1 MPQRKHDL
9 TLDSSLRDLKADFLA
24 TSTQSMPI
32 AGILFW
38 AVVAVAALRLNPNQ
52 LGLLVLF
59 GSGAI
64 FPVGILIDRLTQR
77 KVAVASAANPVTQM
91 FLQSLA
97 LVAITW
103 PLVILAARQAH
114 DANLI
119 VLGGAIL
126 MGIIWIPYGWAADDP
141 VGLQHAIGRG
151 LLSYVAF
158 VYLPPPY
165 KATGISCAV
174 LLAYLYS
181 LLRMK
186 RPPKALLDR
195 NSSLD

>member
-1 MPQRKHDL
+1 MPERTNDL
-9 TLDSSLRDLKADFLA
+9 ALNSSLSDLRANFLA

-32 AGILFW
+32 AGMLFW
-38 AVVAVAALRLNPNQ
+38 ATVAVAALRLNPNQ
-52 LGLLVLF
+52 LSLLVLF

-64 FPVGILIDRLTQR
+64 FPLAVLIDRSTQR
-77 KVAVASAANPVTQM
+77 RFSIASSANPVMQM
-91 FLQSLA
+91 FMQSLG
-97 LVAITW
+97 LVALTW

-126 MGIIWIPYGWAADDP
+126 MGIVWIPYGWGADDP
-141 VGLQHAIGRG
+141 VGLQHAIGRSV
-151 LLSYVAF
+151 LSYIAF
-158 VYLPPPY
+158 IYAPPLY
-165 KATGISCAV
+165 KATSIACVV

-186 RPPKALLDR
+186 RPPKVIEGR
-195 NSSLD
+195 

>member
-1 MPQRKHDL
+1 MNHDNNVSACL
-9 TLDSSLRDLKADFLA
+9 EDLAIADLL
-24 TSTQSMPI
+24 I
-32 AGILFW
+32 AS
-38 AVVAVAALRLNPNQ
+38 VAVIFVMDK
-52 LGLLVLF
+52 GLHAELF
-59 GSGAI
+59 G
-64 FPVGILIDRLTQR
+64 R
-77 KVAVASAANPVTQM
+77 AVLSLLESSTIISM
-91 FLQSLA
+91 F
-97 LVAITW
+97 
-103 PLVILAARQAH
+103 ILAARHAH

-158 VYLPPPY
+158 VYVPSPY
-165 KATGISCAV
+165 KATGISCVV

-186 RPPKALLDR
+186 RPPKDVTGR
-195 NSSLD
+195 